1 MSELNTPFHVDSTFL
16 SEVVGPIFSPS
27 LDPPDC
33 FALGLLT
40 EHGLEPSVPSQVIKF
55 EGLHHH
61 AGDLMVFGLHGMI
74 SSVGV
79 MSTAQHPATALS
91 ATFSSDGRVS
101 KAVFGTIEP
110 VTKDRQRIH
119 ALAGI
124 HASFGTIPLKKARQL
139 SVMDSNQAGKEIHQ
153 KIEKSVKANAMI
165 RKLQGIIEYFNEEP
179 TEQEFEGNIEGK
191 KRTFKRGDISDYN
204 SEIGD
209 LQQHVLSDENIE
221 QAKEQLQQMLHQPEQ
236 PARWGCTQ
244 VVIGD
249 TFWTPWLG
257 CTRVTDILAQSQAL
271 DLPYFCHDFT
281 TDETFVQIVKPTI
294 INAKNQW
301 EDEIIDGYTYR
312 MFLKPNGE
320 LVHKTIKGSGMP
332 SDDAIERAKKML
344 RECDALLQSK
354 MESIQWLEVHRVERH
369 EQPERQVNNVFSW
382 IYGFPGSMQM
392 PKPNM
397 IGAHA
402 LMPAMSQLVIK
413 RMMPF
418 VSTGSLQA
426 ISSNKLFDPCVCTPT
441 RRNPECMNPLCKY
454 KLFVRKQIEHRKLI
468 AARIAARIAAK
479 SASAKPRVSA
489 KSASAK
495 LVSAKPASAK
505 PASAKP
511 ASAKPVSAK
520 PASVKPVSA
529 KPVSAKPVSAKP
541 ASVKSASVKSS
552 IKKQGKKGGS
562 NKTHRSISKRSNNN
576 NKSRRCR
583 V

>member
-1 MSELNTPFHVDSTFL
+1 MSGLNTPFPVDSTFL
-16 SEVVGPIFSPS
+16 SDVVGPIFNPS

-40 EHGLEPSVPSQVIKF
+40 ELGLEPSVPSQVIKF
-55 EGLHHH
+55 EGLHPH

-74 SSVGV
+74 SPVGV

-110 VTKDRQRIH
+110 VTKARQIH

-139 SVMDSNQAGKEIHQ
+139 SEMDSNQAGKEIHQ
-153 KIEKSVKANAMI
+153 KIEKSVKSNAMI
-165 RKLQGIIEYFNEEP
+165 TKLQGIIDYFNEDPNE
-179 TEQEFEGNIEGK
+179 TEFDVNIEGIK
-191 KRTFKRGDISDYN
+191 HRFKR
-204 SEIGD
+204 SEIPAYESEIVD

-221 QAKEQLQQMLHQPEQ
+221 QAKAQLQQMLHQPEQ

-249 TFWTPWLG
+249 TYWTPWLG
-257 CTRVTDILAQSQAL
+257 CTRLAQSQTS

-281 TDETFVQIVKPTI
+281 TDETFVQIVTPAI
-294 INAKNQW
+294 FRDKNPW
-301 EDEIIDGYTYR
+301 EHEIIKEGCTYR
-312 MFLKPNGE
+312 MILKPNGE
-320 LVHKTIKGSGMP
+320 IVSKIKGSNMP
-332 SDDAIERAKKML
+332 SDDAIKRAEKML
-344 RECDALLQSK
+344 RECNAVLQSK
-354 MESIQWLEVHRVERH
+354 MEAIQWLEVRHVERH

-413 RMMPF
+413 RMMP
-418 VSTGSLQA
+418 VVPTGSFQA
-426 ISSNKLFDPCVCTPT
+426 MSSNKLFNPCECTPT
-441 RRNPECMNPLCKY
+441 RRNPECMHPLCKY
-454 KLFVRKQIEHRKLI
+454 KLFVRKQIEHRKLLAAKI
-468 AARIAARIAAK
+468 ADRIAAK
-479 SASAKPRVSA
+479 SESAKPRVSA
-489 KSASAK
+489 KSASA
-495 LVSAKPASAK
+495 
-505 PASAKP
+505 
-511 ASAKPVSAK
+511 
-520 PASVKPVSA
+520 KPVSA
-529 KPVSAKPVSAKP
+529 KPVSAKPVSAKSASAKSASAKSASAKSASAKPVSAKP
-541 ASVKSASVKSS
+541 ASAKPKSASVKSS
-552 IKKQGKKGGS
+552 INKQVKKGGS
-562 NKTHRSISKRSNNN
+562 NKTHRSRSKRSNNN